1 MATISLF
8 RSTVMEVEKIFY
20 APFHAEALT
29 FLLGAFVVMLLL
41 DTLTYWKSSS
51 NDCQIGGTLCQD
63 TIATFSK
70 INRLILSIF
79 GYALYIKLIS
89 AGVKREG
96 FHVTAFLPAFS
107 FYVIIRLA
115 IWLFKDVFKVMQTT
129 LQGDQNDFAGIL
141 RYEFYRDLAYL
152 APSEE
157 DFAYVSYF
165 PVILGVL
172 LGMS

>member
-1 MATISLF
+1 MATLSF
-8 RSTVMEVEKIFY
+8 RSAVMEVEKIFY

-41 DTLTYWKSSS
+41 DTLSYWKSSS

-63 TIATFSK
+63 TIATFST
-70 INRLILSIF
+70 INRLLLAIF
-79 GYALYIKLIS
+79 GYAIYVKLIA

-96 FHVTAFLPAFS
+96 FHVRAFLPAFS
-107 FYVIIRLA
+107 FYVIVKLL

-129 LQGDQNDFAGIL
+129 LTGDQNDFAGIL
-141 RYEFYRDLAYL
+141 RYEFWRDLTYL
-152 APSEE
+152 APTEA
-157 DFAYVSYF
+157 DFASVSYF